1 MIGMPSDARVSK
13 DLEAKPDA
21 STARHLGRA
30 KQRLGVAHQ
39 SR

>member
-1 MIGMPSDARVSK
+1 M
-13 DLEAKPDA
+13 DLEAKLDA
-21 STARHLGRA
+21 ATARHLGRA